1 MTSMYAPRRLHR
13 RIAMCTTLAVFAPA
27 PSRGRPKQLSPTRP
41 QPEHRGGWAT
51 RLNGGR
57 AHVNFVGRLV
67 IFRTE
72 NMNHLCAYHISLDA
86 GAPRQRILPRSVSW
100 WAMAGQGGHTR
111 QWSGVLRTSWPSGDH
126 GKCRLPVIPQS
137 RSLTPCTTSPNSL
150 IPRLGFKG
158 ALSDTIPYTSHDWH
172 VC

>member
-1 MTSMYAPRRLHR
+1 MRQGGCIAESPCVQHSRCFRQPPREGDPNNFRQHGHSPNIGAGGLLVSM
-13 RIAMCTTLAVFAPA
+13 
-27 PSRGRPKQLSPTRP
+27 
-41 QPEHRGGWAT
+41 
-51 RLNGGR
+51 
-57 AHVNFVGRLV
+57 VGVRMSISSAGLV
-67 IFRTE
+67 LFQTE

-137 RSLTPCTTSPNSL
+137 RSLAPCTTSPNSL